1 MIERPMK
8 STSEKSAVINA
19 CIEALERMLRDQ
31 LEMHRRLLEC
41 ISRKKVAI
49 AAAQI
54 AEVTRIC
61 GEENA
66 IVQQLAESEKHRL
79 ALVGKLT
86 QVIDCKSEK
95 PLTVMAIAAE
105 AREPQR
111 SRVVALAGQLR
122 DSLERVQ
129 RESSIVRTAADAL
142 SRHMS
147 GIMQTVHAAL
157 SRARVYGQRGR
168 IAIGV
173 QMPSVLDIKS

>member
-1 MIERPMK
+1 MTDRQMK
-8 STSEKSAVINA
+8 STSEKSVVVNA
-19 CIEALERMLRDQ
+19 CIEALERILRDQ
-31 LEMHRRLLEC
+31 IEMHRHLLQC

-49 AAAQI
+49 STAHI
-54 AEVTRIC
+54 TDITKLC
-61 GEENA
+61 GEENV
-66 IVQQLAESEKHRL
+66 IVQRLAESEKHRL

-86 QVIDCKSEK
+86 QVLDSKAAK
-95 PLTVMAIAAE
+95 PLTVMEIAAQ
-105 AREPQR
+105 AREPQQ
-111 SRVVALAGQLR
+111 SRIAALAAQLR
-122 DSLERVQ
+122 ESLEQVQ

-142 SRHMS
+142 GRHMS